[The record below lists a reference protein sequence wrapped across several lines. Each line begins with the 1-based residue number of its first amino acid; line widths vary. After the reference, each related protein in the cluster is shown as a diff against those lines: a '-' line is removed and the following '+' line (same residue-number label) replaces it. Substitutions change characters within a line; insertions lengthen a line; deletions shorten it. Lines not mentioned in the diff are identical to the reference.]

1 METAADCVVRQLQVQ
16 HLFVTL
22 GGRASGRGRTVLAD
36 LRRGYETKHKYEGK
50 V

>member
-1 METAADCVVRQLQVQ
+1 LQIQ

-22 GGRASGRGRTVLAD
+22 GGRASGRGRAVLAD
-36 LRRGYETKHKYEGK
+36 LRRGYETGFKYEGK